1 MALALP
7 LLLGNVFQ
15 ASYNL
20 VDTMIM
26 GRSVGSGSLAGVG
39 VASPVFHFVN
49 ALLIGLSM
57 GSSIVV
63 SQLFGAGREKELPT
77 AVSTVVWTSL
87 AMAAVLAL
95 VGQLPHPDRFGHPLH
110 DSPGSGLPAVQ
121 RPPLLRRLPQKG
133 RGHKNRRKRYH
144 LYRRGILHWLRTVRQ
159 ALQIPAQPHLDE
171 AGQDAQS
178 VESGQMRPVPG
189 QSRRAAVHQMVP
201 RAPYRPEPGFPVR
214 RGRRPAGRAGRGIR
228 KGGQPYAEL

>member
-20 VDTMIM
+20 VDTMIV

-121 RPPLLRRLPQKG
+121 RPPLLRRLPQK
-133 RGHKNRRKRYH
+133 
-144 LYRRGILHWLRTVRQ
+144 
-159 ALQIPAQPHLDE
+159 
-171 AGQDAQS
+171 
-178 VESGQMRPVPG
+178 
-189 QSRRAAVHQMVP
+189 
-201 RAPYRPEPGFPVR
+201 
-214 RGRRPAGRAGRGIR
+214 
-228 KGGQPYAEL
+228 